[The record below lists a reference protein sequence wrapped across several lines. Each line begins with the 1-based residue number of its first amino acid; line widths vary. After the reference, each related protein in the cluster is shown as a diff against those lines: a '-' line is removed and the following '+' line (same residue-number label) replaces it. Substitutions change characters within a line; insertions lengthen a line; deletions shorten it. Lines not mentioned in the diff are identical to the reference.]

1 MLDGLF
7 TVMKELRVKKVII
20 SKQKENSENFQEFL
34 KIVKDKS
41 IEIQLVKAGDR
52 VNFENNLYMDILWPT
67 EKLEISD
74 NALNNNSI
82 VAKLVYKNF
91 SMLFTGDIEE
101 VAEKDIVNRYKNSK
115 ILKSTMLKV
124 AHHGSKTSSTQEFLD
139 VVKPMYALIGVG
151 KNNNFGHPSE
161 IIIQA
166 LNNINCKVYRTDEN
180 GEISINVNRNSI
192 DIKTYYKN
200 YNLHKT

>member
-1 MLDGLF
+1 
-7 TVMKELRVKKVII
+7 MKELRVKKVII